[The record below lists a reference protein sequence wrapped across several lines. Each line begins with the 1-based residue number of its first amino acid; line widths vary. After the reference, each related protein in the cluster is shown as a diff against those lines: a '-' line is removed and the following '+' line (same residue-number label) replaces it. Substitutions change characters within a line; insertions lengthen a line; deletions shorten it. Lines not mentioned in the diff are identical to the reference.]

1 MSFLTLSHVDK
12 TYGKGDTAVKA
23 LQDVSFTVEKGEFVA
38 IVGASGSG
46 KSTLLH
52 LIGGA
57 DEGDGAIKLEECNVF
72 SMKEKEQAVFRR
84 RKVGFIFQEYNLIP
98 ILNVEEN
105 IQIPVRLDGKKMQE
119 DYLEQLLT
127 TLGLKERRHHLPE
140 QLSGG
145 QKQRVAIG
153 RALANRPALLLAD
166 EPTGN
171 LDKQNGMEIMT
182 LLKQSVKEYSQ
193 TLLLVT
199 HDPVIA
205 GMADRIITLSDGKIQ
220 SDVMVK
226 HALSEGLQGEND
238 SAKSESMP
246 SDSGEGETNDE

>member
-1 MSFLTLSHVDK
+1 MAFLTLSHVGK

-23 LQDVSFTVEKGEFVA
+23 LQDINFSVEKGEFVA
-38 IVGASGSG
+38 IVGPSGSG

-52 LIGGA
+52 LVGGA
-57 DEGDGAIKLEECNVF
+57 DTGEGNITLEGCDVF

-84 RKVGFIFQEYNLIP
+84 RKVGFVFQEYNLIP

-119 DYLEQLLT
+119 EYLEQLLT
-127 TLGLKERRHHLPE
+127 TLGLEERRNHLPE

-182 LLKQSVKEYSQ
+182 LLIQSVRQYSQ

-220 SDVMVK
+220 SDVMVR
-226 HALSEGLQGEND
+226 HALSE
-238 SAKSESMP
+238 
-246 SDSGEGETNDE
+246 EGGGNE

>member
-1 MSFLTLSHVDK
+1 MAFLTLSHVGK
-12 TYGKGDTAVKA
+12 TYGKGDTAVHA

-57 DEGDGAIKLEECNVF
+57 DRGDGEITLEENNVF
-72 SMKEKEQAVFRR
+72 SMKDKEQAIFRR
-84 RKVGFIFQEYNLIP
+84 RKVGFVFQEYNLIP
-98 ILNVEEN
+98 ILTVEEN
-105 IQIPVRLDGKKMQE
+105 IQIPVRLDGKKMEQE
-119 DYLEQLLT
+119 YLEELLGI
-127 TLGLKERRHHLPE
+127 LGLEERRHHLPE

-153 RALANRPALLLAD
+153 RALANHPALLLAD

-171 LDKQNGMEIMT
+171 LDKQNGMEIMR
-182 LLKQSVKEYSQ
+182 LLIQSAKQFSQ

-199 HDPVIA
+199 HDPEIA
-205 GMADRIITLSDGKIQ
+205 QMADRIITISDGKVQ
-220 SDVMVK
+220 SDEKVE
-226 HALSEGLQGEND
+226 H
-238 SAKSESMP
+238 P
-246 SDSGEGETNDE
+246 RRIEGEQIGGDQMGGDHE

>member
-1 MSFLTLSHVDK
+1 MAFLTLSHVGK

-23 LQDVSFTVEKGEFVA
+23 LQDINFSVEKGEFVA
-38 IVGASGSG
+38 IVGPSGSG

-52 LIGGA
+52 LVGGA
-57 DEGDGAIKLEECNVF
+57 DTGEGDITLEDCDVF

-84 RKVGFIFQEYNLIP
+84 RKVGFVFQEYNLIP
-98 ILNVEEN
+98 ILSVEEN

-127 TLGLKERRHHLPE
+127 TLGLEERRNHLPE

-153 RALANRPALLLAD
+153 RALSNRPALLLAD

-182 LLKQSVKEYSQ
+182 LLIQSVRQYSQ

-226 HALSEGLQGEND
+226 HAMTEEDGVNE
-238 SAKSESMP
+238 
-246 SDSGEGETNDE
+246 

>member
-1 MSFLTLSHVDK
+1 MAFLTLSHVGK
-12 TYGKGDTAVKA
+12 TYGKGNTAVQA
-23 LQDVSFTVEKGEFVA
+23 LQDVNFTVEKGEFVA

-52 LIGGA
+52 LIGGV
-57 DEGDGAIKLEECNVF
+57 DRGDGDITLEGDNIF
-72 SMKEKEQAVFRR
+72 SMKDKEQAVFRR
-84 RKVGFIFQEYNLIP
+84 RKVGFVFQEYNLIP
-98 ILNVEEN
+98 ILTVEEN
-105 IQIPVRLDGKKMQE
+105 IQIPVRLDGKKMQNE
-119 DYLEQLLT
+119 YLEELLNI
-127 TLGLKERRHHLPE
+127 LGLTDRRNHLPE

-153 RALANRPALLLAD
+153 RALANHPSLILAD

-171 LDKQNGMEIMT
+171 LDKQNGMEILT
-182 LLKQSVKEYSQ
+182 LLMQSVKQFSQ

-220 SDVMVK
+220 SDVKVK
-226 HALSEGLQGEND
+226 HTLSHQIGERG
-238 SAKSESMP
+238 ESN
-246 SDSGEGETNDE
+246 E